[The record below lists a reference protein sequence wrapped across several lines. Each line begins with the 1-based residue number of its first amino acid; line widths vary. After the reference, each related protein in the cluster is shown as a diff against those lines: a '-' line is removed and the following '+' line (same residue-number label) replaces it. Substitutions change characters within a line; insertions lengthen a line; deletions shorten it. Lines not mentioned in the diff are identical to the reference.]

1 MLLQK
6 CMLKVKVRYIKMND
20 KCILNDLRDYLQD
33 KIRCN
38 SSTHCTAMSLLHLSC
53 NYCMYFMSNET
64 PTKAPTR
71 HRCIYVNWKV
81 K

>member
-1 MLLQK
+1 MLLQR
-6 CMLKVKVRYIKMND
+6 CMLKVKVRYIKMN
-20 KCILNDLRDYLQD
+20 KYGILNDLRDYLQD
-33 KIRCN
+33 KIRC
-38 SSTHCTAMSLLHLSC
+38 SSSHCTAMSLLHLSC

>member
-1 MLLQK
+1 MPQ
-6 CMLKVKVRYIKMND
+6 MND

-38 SSTHCTAMSLLHLSC
+38 SSTHCTAMSLLHLNC
-53 NYCMYFMSNET
+53 GNCIYFMSNET

-71 HRCIYVNWKV
+71 IRCIYVNWKV

>member
-1 MLLQK
+1 MLLQR
-6 CMLKVKVRYIKMND
+6 CMLKVKVRCIKMND
-20 KCILNDLRDYLQD
+20 KCILNDLRDYTQD
-33 KIRCN
+33 KIRC
-38 SSTHCTAMSLLHLSC
+38 SSSHCTAMTLLHLNC

>member
-1 MLLQK
+1 
-6 CMLKVKVRYIKMND
+6 MND
-20 KCILNDLRDYLQD
+20 KCILNDLRDYTQD
-33 KIRCN
+33 KIRG
-38 SSTHCTAMSLLHLSC
+38 SSSHCTAMSLLHLSC
-53 NYCMYFMSNET
+53 NYCIYFMSNET

>member
-6 CMLKVKVRYIKMND
+6 CMLKVKVRYIEMND

-33 KIRCN
+33 RLRC
-38 SSTHCTAMSLLHLSC
+38 SSSHCTAMTLLHLNC
-53 NYCMYFMSNET
+53 NYCIYFMSNET

-71 HRCIYVNWKV
+71 HRCIYGNWKV

>member
-1 MLLQK
+1 MLLQR
-6 CMLKVKVRYIKMND
+6 CMLKVKVRYIKMN
-20 KCILNDLRDYLQD
+20 KYGILNDLRDYIQD

-53 NYCMYFMSNET
+53 NYCIYFMSNET
-64 PTKAPTR
+64 PTKTPTR

>member
-1 MLLQK
+1 MLLQR
-6 CMLKVKVRYIKMND
+6 CMFKVKVRYIEMN
-20 KCILNDLRDYLQD
+20 KYGILNDLRDYIQD
-33 KIRCN
+33 KIRCS

-53 NYCMYFMSNET
+53 GTCIYFMSNET